1 MGHLRQDGPGGYG
14 MNLDEEFIP
23 TRNSLLTRLKD
34 WEDQEG
40 WRRFFDTYWKLIYGT
55 AIKAGLSHAEAED
68 VVQETVV
75 AVARKMESFKY
86 DPALGSFKGWLL
98 NLTRWRI
105 GDQFRKRGVEWKPP
119 APSSGEKPP
128 TPSSDETSRTS
139 TVERIPDEASLKLD
153 AIWEEEWQKN
163 LWDAA
168 IARVKLKVSGKQ
180 YQMFD
185 LYVLKDWSV
194 ADVVSTLG
202 VTEFQVYK
210 AKSRIARLIKR
221 EVKYLEAKML

>member
-1 MGHLRQDGPGGYG
+1 MIRLEPLGKLPQHHVLMKPD
-14 MNLDEEFIP
+14 DDFIP
-23 TRNSLLTRLKD
+23 TRRSLLTRLKD
-34 WEDQEG
+34 WNDDES
-40 WRRFFDTYWKLIYGT
+40 WKKFFDTYWKLIYG
-55 AIKAGLSHAEAED
+55 AALKSGLTDAEAQE
-68 VVQETVV
+68 VVQETVI
-75 AVARKMESFKY
+75 AVAKKMNAFKY

-105 GDQFRKRGVEWKPP
+105 TDQFRKRGVEWKPSAP
-119 APSSGEKPP
+119 A
-128 TPSSDETSRTS
+128 SDETSRTS

-168 IARVKLKVSGKQ
+168 IARVKLKVGGKQ

-185 LYVLKDWSV
+185 LYVLKDWPV

>member
-1 MGHLRQDGPGGYG
+1 
-14 MNLDEEFIP
+14 MNTEDDLIP

-55 AIKAGLSHAEAED
+55 AMKSGLSHAEAED
-68 VVQETVV
+68 VVQETVI

-105 GDQFRKRGVEWKPP
+105 GDQFRKRGAEWK
-119 APSSGEKPP
+119 ASA
-128 TPSSDETSRTS
+128 PSSDETSRTS

-168 IARVKLKVSGKQ
+168 IARVKLKVGARQ

-185 LYVLKDWSV
+185 LYVLKDWPV

-210 AKSRIARLIKR
+210 AKSRIARVIKR

>member
-1 MGHLRQDGPGGYG
+1 
-14 MNLDEEFIP
+14 MNTEDDLIP

-34 WEDQEG
+34 WEDQDG

-55 AIKAGLSHAEAED
+55 AIKSGLSHAEAED

-105 GDQFRKRGVEWKPP
+105 GDQFRKRGVEWKPSAP
-119 APSSGEKPP
+119 A
-128 TPSSDETSRTS
+128 SDETSRTS

-168 IARVKLKVSGKQ
+168 IARVKLKVGAKQ

-185 LYVLKDWSV
+185 LYVRKEWQV
-194 ADVVSTLG
+194 ADIMRTLN
-202 VTEFQVYK
+202 VLEDQVYQ
-210 AKSRIARLIKR
+210 AKRRVSALLRKEIGH
-221 EVKYLEAKML
+221 LEKSTM